1 MISWLDGIDKSLF
14 HFLNNTISNALLDV
28 FMPIITNQD
37 YWIFPI
43 LIFLLVLIVKGG
55 KRGKIAVGILII
67 SVAAT
72 DIIAAQIIKPWI
84 GRLRP
89 SHAMTE
95 SINLLV
101 AKGGKY
107 GFVSNHA
114 ANSFSAAVVL
124 TYFYSKW
131 KKFLFTTAIIVAFS
145 RIYVGVHYPGDV
157 LLGGLFGY
165 GISWSVISLWV
176 LFKVRE
182 MKKGRRWVLYE

>member
-1 MISWLDGIDKSLF
+1 MISWLDGIDKTLF
-14 HFLNNTISNALLDV
+14 HFVNETLSNPLFDV
-28 FMPIITNQD
+28 FMPIITNQN
-37 YWIFPI
+37 YWVFPI
-43 LIFLLVLIVKGG
+43 LILIFMLILKGG
-55 KRGKIAVGILII
+55 KRGKIAAGILII

-72 DIIAAQIIKPWI
+72 DVIAAQIIKPWI

-89 SHAMTE
+89 SHAMAD

-107 GFVSNHA
+107 SFVSNHA
-114 ANSFSAAVVL
+114 ANMFSAAVVL

-131 KKFLFTTAIIVAFS
+131 KKFLFTMAVIVALS

-157 LLGGLFGY
+157 IIGGIFGY
-165 GISWSVISLWV
+165 GMAWSVISLWI
-176 LFKVRE
+176 LLKMRE

>member
-14 HFLNNTISNALLDV
+14 HFINGTLSNPLFDV
-28 FMPIITNQD
+28 LMPIITNQN
-37 YWIFPI
+37 YWVFPI
-43 LIFLLVLIVKGG
+43 LILISVLILKGG
-55 KRGKIAVGILII
+55 KRGKIAAGILII

-72 DIIAAQIIKPWI
+72 DVIAAQIIKPWV

-101 AKGGKY
+101 GKGGKY
-107 GFVSNHA
+107 SFVSNHA
-114 ANSFSAAVVL
+114 ANMFSAAAVL
-124 TYFYSKW
+124 TYYYSTW
-131 KKFLFTTAIIVAFS
+131 KKFLFTMAVIVALS

-157 LLGGLFGY
+157 IIGGLFGY
-165 GISWSVISLWV
+165 GVAWSVISLWI
-176 LFKVRE
+176 LLKMRE